1 MELALTEGKLELNK
15 MVIRSDKIN
24 SIMDQSN
31 VAFWIKAGLIDKIY
45 VGISLMNLI
54 GEIPLEVTIDSI
66 NIILSPSYK
75 WINEYINKASQDF
88 KKKNPIG
95 INLDN
100 KEDLEFDFDVS
111 IFKKEEVEEI
121 FKDKTETLISGIINS
136 IIKGLYDVYKLPN
149 FAVLLTINNINMRI
163 EDD

>member
-1 MELALTEGKLELNK
+1 MP
-15 MVIRSDKIN
+15 
-24 SIMDQSN
+24 
-31 VAFWIKAGLIDKIY
+31 FWIKAGLIDKIY

-75 WINEYINKASQDF
+75 WINEHINKDAQDF

-149 FAVLLTINNINMRI
+149 FAVLLTIKTLK
-163 EDD
+163 